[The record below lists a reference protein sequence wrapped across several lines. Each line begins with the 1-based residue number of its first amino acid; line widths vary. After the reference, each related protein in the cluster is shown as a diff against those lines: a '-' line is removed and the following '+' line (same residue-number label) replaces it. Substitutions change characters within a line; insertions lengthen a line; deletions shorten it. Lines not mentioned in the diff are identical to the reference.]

1 MRQNLI
7 PQRFL
12 LLLIAL
18 ALMLPIGGF
27 VVFGLSRLL
36 LAMGDQPG
44 SLGAVRLAV
53 ACGGIWLFDLICL
66 ILVVAINATANSD
79 DPPEDGA

>member
-18 ALMLPIGGF
+18 ALMLPIGVF
-27 VVFGLSRLL
+27 VILGLWQLL
-36 LAMGDQPG
+36 LAMGDRTG
-44 SLGAVRLAV
+44 SVGALRLAV
-53 ACGGIWLFDLICL
+53 ACGGIWLFDLISI
-66 ILVVAINATANSD
+66 ILVVAINAITNSD

>member
-1 MRQNLI
+1 MRKSLV
-7 PQRFL
+7 PQRVL

-18 ALMLPIGGF
+18 ALMLPIGLF

-44 SLGAVRLAV
+44 SLGAVRFAV
-53 ACGGIWLFDLICL
+53 ACGGIWIFDLICL
-66 ILVVAINATANSD
+66 ILVLAINATANSD
-79 DPPEDGA
+79 DSP